1 MRSFAV
7 AALLACTVAPIA
19 GCATHDEVPDAGT
32 VQLTIVRPNPD
43 GSSYVLADASFEITS
58 VYGTE
63 TYSANG
69 AEPLLVTLPPGRAT
83 VRLLDGWRLEKYGRG
98 ETLPEVLP
106 AVLGTVNP
114 VELRVLAGVTA
125 NVEYGFI
132 VRTGTGDVAIDFG
145 VVTDPR
151 QLAGGV
157 RITTATGEFAPY
169 LTDATTSR
177 LDFAFAFELSR
188 LESVGLPDG
197 TKDHVYTAG
206 SYQYR
211 ETPLVAEFHNDAI
224 GVLSFAVA
232 PALTAGLLEYHL
244 AARPDGTVE
253 LSGSLSSWTGEF
265 ILDIEPHAL
274 SGQLPLGPDGF
285 PADAFFHDDSVPFTL
300 TAWFESGESTMTGF
314 LNFRHIV
321 RGTAP

>member
-7 AALLACTVAPIA
+7 AALLACSVAPIA
-19 GCATHDEVPDAGT
+19 GCAAHDEMPDSGV
-32 VQLTIVRPNPD
+32 VQLAVIHPNPD
-43 GSSYVLADASFEITS
+43 GSSYVLADATFEITS
-58 VYGTE
+58 GLGTE
-63 TYSANG
+63 TYSANTTD
-69 AEPLLVTLPPGRAT
+69 PLLVTLPPGRAS

-98 ETLPEVLP
+98 ENVPEVLP
-106 AVLGTVNP
+106 AVLGTINP

-125 NVEYGFI
+125 QVEYGFI
-132 VRTGTGDVAIDFG
+132 VRTGTGDISIDFG

-157 RITTATGEFAPY
+157 RITGATGDFAPY

-177 LDFAFAFELSR
+177 LDFAFAYGLSR
-188 LESVGLPDG
+188 LESVTLPDG

-206 SYQYR
+206 SQQYR

-224 GVLSFAVA
+224 GVLAGEVA
-232 PALTAGLLEYHL
+232 PALAGGLLEYHL

-253 LSGSLSSWTGEF
+253 LSGSLSSWTGDVV
-265 ILDIEPHAL
+265 LDIAPHAL
-274 SGQLPLGPDGF
+274 RGQLAIGADGF

-300 TAWFESGESTMTGF
+300 TAWLASGESTLTGF
-314 LNFRHIV
+314 LNLRHITT
-321 RGTAP
+321 GTAP